1 MSEGRITNGDPGYW
15 NNMTK
20 SQMEHYMHASQRRVN
35 MDDEFKGM
43 HGMMDDRQETY
54 TPSPK
59 IPRSEQDE
67 DRWRFQRPM
76 PGRDPV
82 TAEKGI

>member
-1 MSEGRITNGDPGYW
+1 LTPDHLA
-15 NNMTK
+15 
-20 SQMEHYMHASQRRVN
+20 HYTHVSQRQANVY
-35 MDDEFKGM
+35 DEFKSM
-43 HGMMDDRQETY
+43 HGMMDDRQELH

-67 DRWRFQRPM
+67 DRWRFERPM

-82 TAEKGI
+82 RVERGDSKAF